1 MAQPFVY
8 PEYPFAPF
16 LDALG
21 GDFFSDDPVLQGI
34 MRHHGLAPGS
44 PGWERLAAC
53 GRYVATTGAR
63 QADLAD
69 RPDSLPVL
77 DPFDPW
83 GQPHEVGLR
92 VHPETERVLAF
103 ALKAG
108 AATDPHPL
116 IRYGL
121 AYLHGQVG
129 EAGVNCP
136 LACTDGLVR
145 ALRELGGCPEC
156 GSVLQHILSQ
166 EPGAPVHAAQF
177 VTEIQGG
184 SDAAENAVLA
194 RPQPDGTWRLF
205 GKKWFCS
212 NAWAQY
218 WAVTARPEGG
228 PRGSRGVGLFVVPRE
243 LPAGRPNG
251 FRMDRLKD
259 KLGSRALPTGEVTI
273 DGAVGWQLGDLGSGL
288 SNMVRIVLTTS
299 RFWNAL
305 LAASTI
311 RAAERIA
318 RCYAGFRSAFGQ
330 RICEFPLVADTLAT
344 LARDARHYTAAGFEA
359 LAAWEAAV
367 APARDGGR
375 PDADA
380 AVRSRI
386 LVMLAK
392 TCATERA
399 TTRVHDA
406 MMVLAGNGIE
416 ERFSPLPRLW
426 RDAAILETWE
436 GPHGLLLTR
445 CLLDLAKYGAADD
458 PRGMVALLL
467 GADPGPE
474 VVEGLGD
481 RLGSVLAARD
491 PMAQALGFRS
501 LAHDLYDEIG
511 ALAAARALGST
522 QSAR

>member
-1 MAQPFVY
+1 MADSWSY
-8 PEYPFAPF
+8 PDYPFSPYLEAIG
-16 LDALG
+16 D
-21 GDFFSDDPVLQGI
+21 DFFADDPDLRAI
-34 MRHHGLAPGS
+34 LRHHGLVEGS
-44 PGWERLAAC
+44 STWQRLADY
-53 GRYVATTGAR
+53 GRFVATTGMQ

-69 RPDSLPVL
+69 RPDALPTLEPYDAWGEL
-77 DPFDPW
+77 DRV
-83 GQPHEVGLR
+83 QLQ
-92 VHPETERVLAF
+92 VHPATERVLAH

-108 AATDPHPL
+108 AATDPDPFL
-116 IRYGL
+116 RYGL

-145 ALRELGGCPEC
+145 AVQELGGTPEC
-156 GSVLQHILSQ
+156 DAAVAHILSQ
-166 EPGAPVHAAQF
+166 SSDAPVHAAQF
-177 VTEIQGG
+177 VTEVQGG
-184 SDAAENAVLA
+184 SDAATNAVLA
-194 RPQPDGTWRLF
+194 RPQADGSWRLY

-218 WAVTARPEGG
+218 WVLTARPEGAPEG
-228 PRGSRGVGLFVVPRE
+228 ARGVGLFLVPRE
-243 LPAGRPNG
+243 RPQGKPNS

-259 KLGSRALPTGEVTI
+259 KLGSRALPTGEMTL
-273 DGAVGWQLGDLGSGL
+273 DGAVGWPVGELNAGL

-311 RAAERIA
+311 RAAERVA

-330 RICEFPLVADTLAT
+330 RIDAFPLVAASLAE
-344 LARDARHYTAAGFEA
+344 LAEDARNYTAAGFEV
-359 LAAWEAAV
+359 LAAWEAAA
-367 APARDGGR
+367 APLREGR
-375 PDADA
+375 KPDADA
-380 AVRSRI
+380 AVRARI

-406 MMVLAGNGIE
+406 MMILAGNGIE

-445 CLLDLAKYGAADD
+445 SLLDLRKFGGADD
-458 PRGMVALLL
+458 PHAMTGLLL
-467 GADPGPE
+467 GTEASSDAARL
-474 VVEGLGD
+474 LGD
-481 RLGSVLAARD
+481 QLADLLADRD
-491 PMAQALGFRS
+491 PTAQTLAFRDW
-501 LAHDLYDEIG
+501 ARDLYDALG
-511 ALAAARALGST
+511 ALCAARAIGT
-522 QSAR
+522 